1 MDWRIVQYNPL
12 SLLPAGRLQHILCE
26 LGMQHFV
33 GICGTGHRA
42 KSTDPAF
49 TSYKCGKY
57 WVYDFPARP
66 KSQFA
71 IHGAGVCIAISS
83 KTFSPRNVVSIA
95 DVPEEFAGRVAAI
108 RVRRQDVDFLFVAV
122 YVPVEPHK
130 TTDRNKIAKLWE
142 YLYKLLNNIP
152 SRCVPVICIDANG
165 RVGSQTSDSIGPC
178 DSQREN
184 SNGKQLRELCEHHH
198 LCLVNTFYP
207 IGHTWRGEYTSSR
220 IDYIA
225 IPKSMLQR
233 VGNCRIF
240 HRSGALLQKIAAPG
254 WRDHRP
260 LHCSFTHKLCYAN
273 DGRTK
278 GVRWNWELLARGVFT
293 GARRH
298 ELLGNVE
305 AALADSKLDELSRG
319 PPGPFWKLLTKKVH
333 EVAEGLYGQQPSSSS
348 KPSDTVNAYS
358 ERVSKLQAIIQ
369 LSPGRIRWTS
379 EGYFFHDLQRML
391 HAWVAVAKF
400 WKARKHHED
409 LLKRDR
415 RARISGLLQTFQH
428 AWSSR
433 KASDLWRAARSLSG
447 RALGPKRRR
456 FDVPLSS
463 QPTVAQWESH
473 FKQDGPSGGCLA
485 AVLDGSEAFFT
496 GGNNFTPVCE
506 TQEAISRAKLDV
518 HMVRAAIRK
527 HPMRKSVPSW
537 GVPAEVWRQLLHPAD
552 RAVRLRNGVGHR
564 PACPPTT
571 QLERRFLQGFTS
583 IRRFERAPEIWQL
596 SQTHKINKG
605 NGKEGCK
612 ALRTINSL
620 DCIGKCFYKYIWRR
634 GTHHSARYYAYGYAK
649 GRSRIE
655 AMVVQHVV
663 SERLRTAGFSFVTSF
678 HEIANAFPSMQHN
691 HIQTA
696 TDAVVKDADR
706 NLLRQRIG
714 ETAMVVEASD
724 GRVVVSPKCGTLQG
738 DSIAGDVFTEGYHSI
753 LDAWN
758 ARLHGLG
765 PPFRITAFSPF
776 DLSDQDLAVTAYAD
790 DVCRKIL
797 VSSPQTASVRV
808 QQSNAILDEEL
819 AKATMAQNVDK
830 QQHIAVF
837 KGTNSRRYTK
847 YITQHGMQDGTAVF
861 QARYLGGLQRFDGQ
875 CGPEIE
881 VRAQAAYVSWC
892 TFKGLWHRRELPRR
906 GLRSVFLGM
915 VYEVLLAGVDALV
928 LGRRHYDKLDRIVT
942 AYGRRLMRGTAC
954 EKTEDEH
961 GQIHYRSVS
970 NSAVFRYLGIASSRV
985 ELRIRRLKF
994 LQRLARDPCKHH
1006 QVITAIFGTMFF
1018 DAEPTI
1024 QSDGGLSTYANS
1036 YAKTYW
1042 EDIQALQSLDSAYW
1056 LVDMANREV
1065 LPFFSELAEEFV
1077 HVDVSELRAQELSVS
1092 IPPPR
1097 LCA

>member
-1 MDWRIVQYNPL
+1 
-12 SLLPAGRLQHILCE
+12 
-26 LGMQHFV
+26 
-33 GICGTGHRA
+33 
-42 KSTDPAF
+42 
-49 TSYKCGKY
+49 
-57 WVYDFPARP
+57 
-66 KSQFA
+66 
-71 IHGAGVCIAISS
+71 
-83 KTFSPRNVVSIA
+83 
-95 DVPEEFAGRVAAI
+95 
-108 RVRRQDVDFLFVAV
+108 
-122 YVPVEPHK
+122 
-130 TTDRNKIAKLWE
+130 
-142 YLYKLLNNIP
+142 
-152 SRCVPVICIDANG
+152 
-165 RVGSQTSDSIGPC
+165 
-178 DSQREN
+178 
-184 SNGKQLRELCEHHH
+184 
-198 LCLVNTFYP
+198 
-207 IGHTWRGEYTSSR
+207 
-220 IDYIA
+220 
-225 IPKSMLQR
+225 
-233 VGNCRIF
+233 
-240 HRSGALLQKIAAPG
+240 
-254 WRDHRP
+254 
-260 LHCSFTHKLCYAN
+260 
-273 DGRTK
+273 
-278 GVRWNWELLARGVFT
+278 
-293 GARRH
+293 
-298 ELLGNVE
+298 
-305 AALADSKLDELSRG
+305 
-319 PPGPFWKLLTKKVH
+319 
-333 EVAEGLYGQQPSSSS
+333 
-348 KPSDTVNAYS
+348 
-358 ERVSKLQAIIQ
+358 
-369 LSPGRIRWTS
+369 
-379 EGYFFHDLQRML
+379 
-391 HAWVAVAKF
+391 
-400 WKARKHHED
+400 
-409 LLKRDR
+409 
-415 RARISGLLQTFQH
+415 
-428 AWSSR
+428 
-433 KASDLWRAARSLSG
+433 
-447 RALGPKRRR
+447 
-456 FDVPLSS
+456 
-463 QPTVAQWESH
+463 
-473 FKQDGPSGGCLA
+473 
-485 AVLDGSEAFFT
+485 
-496 GGNNFTPVCE
+496 
-506 TQEAISRAKLDV
+506 
-518 HMVRAAIRK
+518 
-527 HPMRKSVPSW
+527 
-537 GVPAEVWRQLLHPAD
+537 
-552 RAVRLRNGVGHR
+552 
-564 PACPPTT
+564 
-571 QLERRFLQGFTS
+571 
-583 IRRFERAPEIWQL
+583 
-596 SQTHKINKG
+596 
-605 NGKEGCK
+605 
-612 ALRTINSL
+612 
-620 DCIGKCFYKYIWRR
+620 
-634 GTHHSARYYAYGYAK
+634 
-649 GRSRIE
+649 
-655 AMVVQHVV
+655 MVVQHVV

-678 HEIANAFPSMQHN
+678 HDIANAFPSMQHN

-881 VRAQAAYVSWC
+881 VRAKAAYVSWC

-961 GQIHYRSVS
+961 GQIHYRSVP

-1056 LVDMANREV
+1056 LVDMANGEV

-1077 HVDVSELRAQELSVS
+1077 HVDVSELRAQANDNGNQPPTKMRALSTGEDAETVRKALLLVSKMTLRQELEIRELQSAVFKTFVVREPNPIISTVKAEVGSYLEKAKMARSSGGSLPEGEVHAYAWAALTQVAVQQETLDGTSKAVIDSHRAAMASPDMIADVVYIAKLKKAFNKGEFKLFLAVSPAHHGLLEESLNSALAHLWSVS
-1092 IPPPR
+1092 VEMQMYLLTPILCELIFDRKAGKRRPWAYALLALISLASMALRGFWILGPPQMLDSNRWGSWPPPPHYINTFARISPYLSGITLQLVLDEEKAQEGNKAEEAEAGNASLMLARAARAFGGLLLDLAAVAVMVLSGLFGCYYLPAPSFMDEVLGARGKQCSVAFWPPLFGWSLARCLYHILTAAASR
-1097 LCA
+1097 LNPWYWCQQFLGRKLWFHVALLSYSAYVMQNHAVLPLIMLDESLRLNWSGLGRGDAPLAMVRYTVQFFLWTLCCCLVALPCHVFVEVPGMRLGRMLDRALRRCCQKSCKGLGPKVEVVRKEGAACRDSGVSEIVSTDTSASSCV